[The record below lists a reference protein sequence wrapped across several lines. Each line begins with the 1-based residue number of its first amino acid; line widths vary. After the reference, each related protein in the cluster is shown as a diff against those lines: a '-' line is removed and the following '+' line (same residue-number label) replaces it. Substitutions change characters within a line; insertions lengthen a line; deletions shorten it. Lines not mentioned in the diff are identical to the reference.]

1 MEQQNKLKESTLGFF
16 HDLFDLMV
24 VNWLWILCCIPVI
37 TIGPATCGLYSVT
50 LKLARDEPVNPAKEF
65 FQSVKRNFK
74 AGLVLELAAVL
85 PLVVAAGDFWF
96 AMNQEGFASSL
107 YFALAAVAVMLC
119 LSLVS
124 YAFALQ
130 AMFRNTLKGQIAN
143 AFKLAFIA
151 PGRTIALWLILLLP
165 VISLVALPPVVLKPL
180 GFLYI
185 LAGISGPVYGA
196 CFVLRNIFDRVSGAS
211 AAQPLPTSEE

>member
-96 AMNQEGFASSL
+96 AMNQEGFAKSL
-107 YFALAAVAVMLC
+107 YFALAIIAVMLC

-130 AMFRNTLKGQIAN
+130 AMFENTLKQQILN
-143 AFKLAFIA
+143 SFKLALVA
-151 PGRTIALWLILLLP
+151 PGKTILIWVVLAVP
-165 VISLVALPPVVLKPL
+165 VIAALTMSPAVLQVI
-180 GFLYI
+180 GFLY
-185 LAGISGPVYGA
+185 LVMGFSGPAYA
-196 CFVLRNIFDRVSGAS
+196 ASRILRKIFDRVNGSSGDVA
-211 AAQPLPTSEE
+211 PTTEQ

>member
-85 PLVVAAGDFWF
+85 PLVR
-96 AMNQEGFASSL
+96 
-107 YFALAAVAVMLC
+107 AVTILMAEML
-119 LSLVS
+119 
-124 YAFALQ
+124 
-130 AMFRNTLKGQIAN
+130 R
-143 AFKLAFIA
+143 
-151 PGRTIALWLILLLP
+151 
-165 VISLVALPPVVLKPL
+165 
-180 GFLYI
+180 
-185 LAGISGPVYGA
+185 
-196 CFVLRNIFDRVSGAS
+196 
-211 AAQPLPTSEE
+211 

>member
-1 MEQQNKLKESTLGFF
+1 VA
-16 HDLFDLMV
+16 DLQ
-24 VNWLWILCCIPVI
+24 
-37 TIGPATCGLYSVT
+37 PAPCHHRPRHLGLYTACLKMARCESVNAAT
-50 LKLARDEPVNPAKEF
+50 EF
-65 FQSVKRNFK
+65 FRGFRQNFRQ
-74 AGLVLELAAVL
+74 GLLLSLLCAAV
-85 PLVVAAGDFWF
+85 LVVAAGDIWF
-96 AMNQEGFASSL
+96 ALLQEGMLNRL
-107 YFALAAVAVMLC
+107 YLIIGILAGVLALIL
-119 LSLVS
+119 LS
-124 YAFALQ
+124 YTFALQ

>member
-1 MEQQNKLKESTLGFF
+1 MEQQNKLKESTLRVF

-24 VNWLWILCCIPVI
+24 LNWLWLICSLPLV
-37 TIGPATCGLYSVT
+37 TIGPATCGLYTACLKMARCESVNAAT
-50 LKLARDEPVNPAKEF
+50 EF
-65 FQSVKRNFK
+65 FRGFRQNFRQ
-74 AGLVLELAAVL
+74 GLLLSLLCAAV
-85 PLVVAAGDFWF
+85 LVVAAGDIWF
-96 AMNQEGFASSL
+96 ALLQEGMLNRL
-107 YFALAAVAVMLC
+107 YLIIGILAGVLALIL
-119 LSLVS
+119 LS
-124 YAFALQ
+124 YTFALQ